1 MGKCVYDCALFV
13 GLTNLWWLSYKYGA
27 KICRQIIKGQRSR
40 SANQR
45 RQYKSGPIKDVYI
58 VFGVDL

>member
-1 MGKCVYDCALFV
+1 MYYGVPSITKKKVPEI
-13 GLTNLWWLSYKYGA
+13 LSG
-27 KICRQIIKGQRSR
+27 CFQIIRGQSSR

-45 RQYKSGPIKDVYI
+45 QEYKCGPIKDVYI